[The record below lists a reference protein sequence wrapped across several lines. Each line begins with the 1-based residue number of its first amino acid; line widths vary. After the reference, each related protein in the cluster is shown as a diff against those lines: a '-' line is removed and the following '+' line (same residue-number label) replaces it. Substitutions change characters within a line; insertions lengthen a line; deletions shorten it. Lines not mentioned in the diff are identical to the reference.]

1 MGKEAGVTTKQTGS
15 QESGKGPSEEED
27 GGGSET
33 EHPCSDA
40 QAARFEVRNEG
51 EHEDAINM
59 GDLGSPVQSRL
70 IIQLPESSPAPKIE
84 IVDAPQN
91 PVSAS
96 DAPSNF
102 LQTQKPKGEKENV
115 QETGKK
121 EDVKEKGDK
130 SEYKEKKSL
139 MKKLLG
145 CFSCCVRPQKKEKQE
160 MVT

>member
-40 QAARFEVRNEG
+40 QVVRFEVRNEG
-51 EHEDAINM
+51 EHEDAINLD
-59 GDLGSPVQSRL
+59 DLGSPVQSRL

-91 PVSAS
+91 PT
-96 DAPSNF
+96 PSNF
-102 LQTQKPKGEKENV
+102 LQTQNPKGDKENV

-121 EDVKEKGDK
+121 EDVKEKDDK
-130 SEYKEKKSL
+130 SECKEKKSL

-145 CFSCCVRPQKKEKQE
+145 CFSCCVRPQKKQKQE

>member
-40 QAARFEVRNEG
+40 QVVRFEVKNEG

-91 PVSAS
+91 PVSTS
-96 DAPSNF
+96 DAPSNL
-102 LQTQKPKGEKENV
+102 LQTQKPKGEKE
-115 QETGKK
+115 TGKK
-121 EDVKEKGDK
+121 EVAKEKDDK
-130 SEYKEKKSL
+130 SECKEKKSL

-145 CFSCCVRPQKKEKQE
+145 CFSCCVRPQKKEKRE